1 MALQTAFPKALTCQF
16 NRYSSLSVY
25 RWSSLGSASRHL
37 CLRWQ
42 SLSPSLEELFAQL
55 SCAFSELLLSLLLF
69 ETPQYSSH
77 FVGVFHCSSKV
88 FLSIYQGSRELLC
101 FLDP

>member
-1 MALQTAFPKALTCQF
+1 MALQIASLEALTCQF

-37 CLRWQ
+37 CLHWQ
-42 SLSPSLEELFAQL
+42 SLSLLEELFAQL
-55 SCAFSELLLSLLLF
+55 PCAFLELLLSLLLF
-69 ETPQYSSH
+69 GTPQYSSH